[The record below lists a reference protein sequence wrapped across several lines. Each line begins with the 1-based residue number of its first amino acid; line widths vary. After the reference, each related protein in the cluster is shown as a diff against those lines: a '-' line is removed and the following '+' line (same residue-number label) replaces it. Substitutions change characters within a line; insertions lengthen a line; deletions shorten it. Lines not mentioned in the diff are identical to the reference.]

1 MTEFLAKP
9 YQTYSE
15 HIRRAY
21 QAWKEVTPF
30 FSPFIQQL
38 ADIFQV
44 SSERIL
50 QSSLLTVVFH
60 DAGKLCLPFQNMMQ
74 EIREGKVPDYS
85 KNYRHE
91 LASFPY
97 VFYAGRELAMSKG
110 NLCPVV
116 GIESLAVIGHH
127 KRLTADFKS
136 FIREIEGN
144 MSISWADGGI
154 EHVYAVANDIFAE
167 EGYDV
172 QFSVKDEQKRPHKSM
187 VDYVSKMFPK
197 LHDQVSNTESFRMLF
212 VFLKAVLHYADWY
225 GSSGKSI
232 LFSPKLTAEVLE
244 EEVQKRC
251 AVTVWIISSGV

>member
-21 QAWKEVTPF
+21 QAWKEVIPF

-38 ADIFQV
+38 ADMFQV

-91 LASFPY
+91 LASLP
-97 VFYAGRELAMSKG
+97 A
-110 NLCPVV
+110 
-116 GIESLAVIGHH
+116 
-127 KRLTADFKS
+127 
-136 FIREIEGN
+136 
-144 MSISWADGGI
+144 
-154 EHVYAVANDIFAE
+154 
-167 EGYDV
+167 
-172 QFSVKDEQKRPHKSM
+172 
-187 VDYVSKMFPK
+187 
-197 LHDQVSNTESFRMLF
+197 
-212 VFLKAVLHYADWY
+212 
-225 GSSGKSI
+225 
-232 LFSPKLTAEVLE
+232 
-244 EEVQKRC
+244 
-251 AVTVWIISSGV
+251 